1 MQIFSEVIYLRPVI
15 NQIKFFMKKLMY
27 LLIAA
32 LMVNFTA
39 CGGGETATEEVV
51 EEVVVEE
58 VVEEVVDTTAA
69 VVEEA
74 SEEVPA

>member
-32 LMVNFTA
+32 LMVTFTA

-58 VVEEVVDTTAA
+58 VVEE
-69 VVEEA
+69 A